1 MSDSMTYN
9 RDLWA
14 LISYFLDGLAII
26 LTLTGVV
33 LLAIYLASEVDYTLG
48 ALAMMTLLAGLM
60 TILGRYCGRR
70 TVQT

>member
-60 TILGRYCGRR
+60 TILGQYCGRR
-70 TVQT
+70 AP

>member
-1 MSDSMTYN
+1 MTYN

-60 TILGRYCGRR
+60 TILGQYCGRR
-70 TVQT
+70 TP

>member
-1 MSDSMTYN
+1 MTYN
-9 RDLWA
+9 RDLWT

>member
-1 MSDSMTYN
+1 MRDSMTYN

-26 LTLTGVV
+26 LTLMGVV
-33 LLAIYLASEVDYTLG
+33 LLAIYLSSEVDHTLG

-60 TILGRYCGRR
+60 TLLGQYCGRR
-70 TVQT
+70 AP

>member
-1 MSDSMTYN
+1 MRDSMTYN

-33 LLAIYLASEVDYTLG
+33 LLAIYLASEVDTVDY
-48 ALAMMTLLAGLM
+48 
-60 TILGRYCGRR
+60 ICGTKDEKIQAKNCKIVGVRN
-70 TVQT
+70 

>member
-1 MSDSMTYN
+1 MTYN

-14 LISYFLDGLAII
+14 LISYFLDGLAI
-26 LTLTGVV
+26 LMTLTGVV

-60 TILGRYCGRR
+60 TILGQYCGRR
-70 TVQT
+70 AP

>member
-1 MSDSMTYN
+1 MRDSMTYN

-14 LISYFLDGLAII
+14 LISYFLDGLAIL

-60 TILGRYCGRR
+60 TILGQYCGRR
-70 TVQT
+70 AP

>member
-1 MSDSMTYN
+1 MTYN